1 MNNAATATARTASPV
16 RKLTYSALFLALAM
30 VLPFLTGQIPE
41 IGSMLCPMHIP
52 ALLCGFMCGWPWG
65 LAVGFIS
72 PLLRS
77 MSGMPP
83 IWIAIPMAFE
93 MATYGAIAGLLYRKL
108 PKTGWRIYAS
118 LISAM
123 VAGRLV
129 WGLVKFLLAGLQ
141 GTEFSLALFLS
152 GAVTTAIP
160 GIILQ
165 LILIPILVVV
175 MERTNM
181 ALDVRALDKNRKG
194 LGRKRPSPFLYS
206 SALLSSFGALVS
218 IKNAPSGAVM
228 TMPSTAT
235 DSTML
240 PQGSPAASG
249 TEPMAACTVA
259 LGR

>member
-1 MNNAATATARTASPV
+1 MTTNTQATALRIRKPTFTALYLAI
-16 RKLTYSALFLALAM
+16 AL

-41 IGSMLCPMHIP
+41 VGTMLCPMHIP

-72 PLLRS
+72 PLLPS
-77 MSGMPP
+77 MLFGMPP
-83 IWIAIPMAFE
+83 VWVAIAMAFE
-93 MATYGAIAGLLYRKL
+93 RATYGAIAGLLYRRL

-165 LILIPILVVV
+165 LILIPIPVVV

-181 ALDVRALDKNRKG
+181 ALDV
-194 LGRKRPSPFLYS
+194 
-206 SALLSSFGALVS
+206 
-218 IKNAPSGAVM
+218 
-228 TMPSTAT
+228 
-235 DSTML
+235 
-240 PQGSPAASG
+240 
-249 TEPMAACTVA
+249 
-259 LGR
+259 